1 MAGSDAN
8 VSQAPPGTDSSLGL
22 DEPHPPRAACDPSA
36 GDEPKEP
43 HATADGGSPQATEP
57 SKRATPIYD
66 RMRARRARTAPDLFQ
81 VDVVLRN
88 NATGSRRVA
97 RPVSAI
103 RELANARAQFKE
115 ERARLEEDQAQ
126 LEAQRAE
133 FNQILESLGPALTAA
148 ATQQAEVERLSNEG
162 GVQTRSNATRSKLD
176 GGFGPGRAADAGNLT
191 SISREM
197 QQQGVGQVEVEHEA
211 PPPRQPTLL
220 EQMQALGPA
229 HSIEHTCLPTG
240 SPFDDR
246 LQLCRALCTDLI
258 FCAPFAIAGEEAERR
273 AQVRERTDHS
283 SGLRGRGARRGGQ
296 E

>member
-8 VSQAPPGTDSSLGL
+8 VVGSQAPPGTHSSLGL

-36 GDEPKEP
+36 GDEPEEP
-43 HATADGGSPQATEP
+43 HATAAGGSPQATEP
-57 SKRATPIYD
+57 SKRATPIHD
-66 RMRARRARTAPDLFQ
+66 RMRARRTLTAPDLFQ
-81 VDVVLRN
+81 PDVVLRD

-103 RELANARAQFKE
+103 RELANARAQLKE
-115 ERARLEEDQAQ
+115 EQAQLEEDQAQ

-148 ATQQAEVERLSNEG
+148 AAQQAEVERLSNEG
-162 GVQTRSNATRSKLD
+162 GVQTRSNVTRGKLD

-211 PPPRQPTLL
+211 PPARQPTLL

-229 HSIEHTCLPTG
+229 
-240 SPFDDR
+240 
-246 LQLCRALCTDLI
+246 A
-258 FCAPFAIAGEEAERR
+258 
-273 AQVRERTDHS
+273 
-283 SGLRGRGARRGGQ
+283 
-296 E
+296 